1 MEELGFREIQDDF
14 TELGNE
20 FREMFGI
27 KPKMTHAERRE
38 IEEKELKRIKNEA
51 YNSQVKKA
59 QQEVNARKAAS
70 VIRDSNSMKKEAKM
84 SINEQFEALQ
94 KLKELMDAGILTQE
108 EFDRKKKE
116 IMNF

>member
-1 MEELGFREIQDDF
+1 
-14 TELGNE
+14 
-20 FREMFGI
+20 
-27 KPKMTHAERRE
+27 
-38 IEEKELKRIKNEA
+38 
-51 YNSQVKKA
+51 
-59 QQEVNARKAAS
+59 
-70 VIRDSNSMKKEAKM
+70 MKKEAKM